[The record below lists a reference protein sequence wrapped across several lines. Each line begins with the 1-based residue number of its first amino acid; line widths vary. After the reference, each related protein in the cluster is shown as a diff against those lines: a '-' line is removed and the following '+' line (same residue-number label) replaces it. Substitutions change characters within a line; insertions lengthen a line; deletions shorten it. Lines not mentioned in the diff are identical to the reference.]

1 MKVSVIVPI
10 YNVEKYLNRCMDS
23 LLNQTLKD
31 IEFILVDDGSPDRCP
46 VMCDEYAR
54 KDSRIKVI
62 HKKNA
67 GLGYARNSG
76 LEIATGEFVAFV
88 DSDDF
93 VDTSMYEAL
102 YNEAVSSNADAVF
115 CGFKTET
122 QHDVWVDSNEV
133 SCRTEWNGE
142 QVNEFMLDM
151 VACAPHVSVER
162 KYQMSVWHSIYRRNV
177 ITDNN
182 IQFLSE
188 RDLASEDIPFQ
199 VDFLLRSRK
208 IVYLPQSYYHYCLNG
223 TSLTATFLPE
233 RFDRFKYLHHVLN
246 EKLNGIQNSVLR
258 VDRFFIGCM
267 RIQLLHLTNSNF
279 KNKQEEIRRICND
292 SIWKEISSR
301 FSPSYLTV
309 YPSIV
314 YRLILEKKISI
325 LALFYKFIVLI
336 KKLSPHCSRL

>member
-1 MKVSVIVPI
+1 MNVKLSIIVPI

-46 VMCDEYAR
+46 AMCDEYAR

-122 QHDVWVDSNEV
+122 QRDVWVDINEV
-133 SCRTEWNGE
+133 SCRTEWNDE

-151 VACAPHVSVER
+151 VACDPHVSVER
-162 KYQMSVWHSIYRRNV
+162 KYQMSVWHSIYRRKV
-177 ITDNN
+177 ITGHD
-182 IQFLSE
+182 IRFLSE
-188 RDLASEDIPFQ
+188 RNVVSEDIPFQ
-199 VDFLLRSRK
+199 VDFLLNSRK

-223 TSLTATFLPE
+223 SSLTATFRPE
-233 RFDRFKYLHHVLN
+233 KFDRFKVLHKALG
-246 EKLNGIQNSVLR
+246 EKLLKIPNAQLR
-258 VDRFFIGCM
+258 VDRLFVGYVRSQI
-267 RIQLLHLTNSNF
+267 LHLMRSNYN
-279 KNKQEEIRRICND
+279 NKCDEIRRICND
-292 SIWKEISSR
+292 YIWTEISIR
-301 FSPSYLTV
+301 FKPSYLTT

-314 YRLILEKKISI
+314 YRLVLKKDIFF
-325 LALFYKFIVLI
+325 LVLFCKFVAFI
-336 KKLSPHCSRL
+336 KK